1 MANRVIG
8 LKNIHIAKLN
18 DGGTYATPIKLEG
31 AKTFKTSNEVTEN
44 AFYSDD
50 VMDYYS
56 KSTTSMEIEAELA
69 YLKPEIEALI
79 TGKEFL
85 NGVLFSSSEDKSCE
99 IAIMYEKTTLKEP
112 IRRVLYSC
120 ILSID
125 EDNSETKG
133 DSTDEQLVKLS
144 GKAKTDVNG
153 MFDATLD
160 KNYPPSDPTKL
171 TKFNKLWDEFF
182 TKVQDPKEI
191 KKALGEE

>member
-1 MANRVIG
+1 MANRVVG
-8 LKNIHIAKLN
+8 LRNIHIAKLGS
-18 DGGTYATPIKLEG
+18 GGTYETPIKLEG

-79 TGKEFL
+79 TGKEFV

-99 IAIMYEKTTLKEP
+99 IAIMYEKTTLNEP

-125 EDNSETKG
+125 EDSSETKG

-153 MFDATLD
+153 VFDAVLD
-160 KNYPPSDPTKL
+160 KNHPPQDSRKL
-171 TKFNKLWDEFF
+171 TKFNQIWDAFF

-191 KKALGEE
+191 KKVLGEE